1 MNEIFLYGASGHAK
15 VIVDIVEA
23 MGCKVVGLI
32 DDNESVSELL
42 GIPVCHSFSGQ
53 SPLIISIGSNGV
65 RKMLSERLDTLF
77 AIAVHPSAIVSKRAR
92 INEGTVVMQEAII
105 QSDANIGR
113 HCIINTGASIDHEC
127 RIGDFV
133 HISPHATLCG
143 NVRIGEGTWVGA
155 GATIIQGV
163 KIGRWAMIGAGSVV
177 TKDIPD
183 GWLAVGN
190 RCKLIKQ
197 INQDKLNS
205 KTKMGGGK
213 SRPRRSVRL
222 RCNEYLLS
230 A

>member
-1 MNEIFLYGASGHAK
+1 MSLYLYGASGH
-15 VIVDIVEA
+15 
-23 MGCKVVGLI
+23 GKVVKDILDSQHREVKGFI
-32 DDNESVSELL
+32 DDNPNVNRVAGLPVKHSVEKDDQVIVGV
-42 GIPVCHSFSGQ
+42 GI
-53 SPLIISIGSNGV
+53 NTT
-65 RKMLSERLDTLF
+65 RKMIAERLSCPI
-77 AIAVHPSAIVSKRAR
+77 AEAAVHRAATVSKSAR
-92 INEGTVVMQEAII
+92 IDEGTVVMAGAVINA
-105 QSDANIGR
+105 DTKVGK
-113 HCIINTGASIDHEC
+113 HCIINTGASVDHEC
-127 RIGDFV
+127 VLGNYV

-143 NVRIGEGTWVGA
+143 NVSVGEGTWIGA
-155 GATIIQGV
+155 GATVIQGV
-163 KIGRWAMIGAGSVV
+163 KIGKWAMIGAGSVV

-222 RCNEYLLS
+222 RCYDYLLS